1 MKKLLPLLALGIFLN
16 VLSATAADIIYTIS
30 GNKLEV
36 KVHIVGINW
45 INYEQNGQVLHI
57 RKEQVSMIFSEN
69 GDYYLFENSLR
80 DGFLRASFDNDY
92 YHKLIDKDGNMIPLK
107 TCMVFKDRIQ
117 YSHLLSDEEEVD
129 IPLNKVAMILYRDK
143 SHQLFGTTEEIASIL
158 LQHHKLH
165 GGELVATTEE
175 ANKRQEEEP
184 KKTKDLGPSIQFEK
198 DVTVFPIDE
207 GEFKRKATLRTEELT
222 NYIRLISDKSTPALE
237 ANKAIDQA
245 VQLFVGEESVVEVS
259 SINRVEMQ
267 RYKIR
272 NYLQHLKLLKYDK
285 VEITWAEVNYVG
297 DIRKG
302 KDGNY
307 YGYVSFVQ
315 VFRGFKDGQV
325 MYEDMTEKRV
335 EVMFKGYSKFEK
347 GEKAEH
353 WDVLLSNIKVEQTI

>member
-1 MKKLLPLLALGIFLN
+1 MKKLLPMLALCILWN
-16 VLSATAADIIYTIS
+16 VLSTRAADIIYTKS
-30 GNKLEV
+30 GERLEA

-45 INYEQNGQVLHI
+45 INYEQDGEVLHI
-57 RKEQVSMIFSEN
+57 RKEKVALIFSEN
-69 GDYYLFENSLR
+69 GDYYIFEHSLR

-107 TCMVFKDRIQ
+107 TCMVYRDRVQ
-117 YSHLLSDEEEVD
+117 YSHLLEDKEQQS
-129 IPLNKVAMILYRDK
+129 IPIEKVSMILYRDK
-143 SHQLFGTTEEIASIL
+143 SHQFFGSSGEVAENL
-158 LQHHKLH
+158 LQYHKQN
-165 GGELVATTEE
+165 GGELVASNEHQRVKASE
-175 ANKRQEEEP
+175 SEGKP
-184 KKTKDLGPSIQFEK
+184 KSAPAISFEK
-198 DVTVFPIDE
+198 KSNTLPIDE
-207 GEFKRKATLRTEELT
+207 AEFKRKATLRTEELT

-259 SINRVEMQ
+259 SVNRVETQ
-267 RYKIR
+267 RYQIR

-302 KDGNY
+302 TDGNY

-315 VFRGFKDGQV
+315 VFRGFKDGEV
-325 MYEDMTEKRV
+325 AYEDMTEKRV

-347 GEKAEH
+347 GQKADH